1 MLITLLPMRHDDT
14 LTVGVTQSTLTL
26 NGAVVDLTTYEAGA
40 NPWIVGLPDQVAG
53 IWQVTLILPY
63 GPVPDATDPAAQAVL
78 FPAPIRVT
86 QDGPVP
92 LPAMPPPA
100 GDIGGDGT

>member
-40 NPWIVGLPDQVAG
+40 NPWIVGQPEQADG
-53 IWQVTLILPY
+53 EWQVTMILPH
-63 GPVPDATDPAAQAVL
+63 GPVINPADPVAQAVL